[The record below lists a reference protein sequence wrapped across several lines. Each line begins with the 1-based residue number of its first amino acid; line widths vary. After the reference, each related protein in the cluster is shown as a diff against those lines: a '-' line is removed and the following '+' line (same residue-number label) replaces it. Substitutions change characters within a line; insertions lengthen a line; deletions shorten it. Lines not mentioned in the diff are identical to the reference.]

1 MRIFITGGTGLIG
14 SAIVKNLIAHDHQVF
29 ALARSDISK
38 NKLITAGATPIPGDI
53 TRPEKWCADLP
64 DIDAAIHTACDF
76 SDAMPQMDA
85 TLLDH
90 LIPALTRPKQH
101 HSGPVRFIY
110 TGGNWMYPQT
120 NATPTSSGVMTA
132 VDETTPFDPL
142 PEFIW
147 GLTGIKRVL
156 SAANLAGIVIHPSC
170 VYDTGEKGQSGI
182 LARDIE
188 TAQTDNRVT
197 LVGGD
202 DIYQP
207 MVHADDI
214 ADLYRLALEHA
225 KPGESYIGS
234 AINDVSTRE
243 VAELI
248 ATHFGAENCQI
259 DTISTA
265 EAMAR
270 YGNWARGL
278 AHNQQLSSAKA
289 MQDLGWSPRHTDF
302 AADMARHAKTIAKL
316 GPNSRC

>member
-1 MRIFITGGTGLIG
+1 MRVFITGGTGLIG
-14 SAIVKNLIAHDHQVF
+14 SAIVQNLIAHNHQII
-29 ALARSDISK
+29 ALARSETSK

-53 TRPEKWCADLP
+53 TRPKKWCADLP
-64 DIDAAIHTACDF
+64 DIDAVIHTACDF
-76 SDAMPQMDA
+76 SDDMANMDA

-90 LIPALTRPKQH
+90 LIPALQRQPD
-101 HSGPVRFIY
+101 PVRFIY

-120 NATPTSSGVMTA
+120 NTTPTSSASITA

-142 PEFIW
+142 PEFLW
-147 GLTGIKRVL
+147 GLPGIERVL
-156 SAANLAGIVIHPSC
+156 SAPNLAGIVIHPSC

-182 LARDIE
+182 LARDIQ

-197 LVGGD
+197 FVGGD
-202 DIYQP
+202 HIYQP

-214 ADLYRLALEHA
+214 ADLYRLALERA

-248 ATHFGAENCQI
+248 ATHFGSENCQI

-265 EAMAR
+265 DAMAR
-270 YGNWARGL
+270 FGNWARGL

-289 MQDLGWSPRHTDF
+289 IQDLGWSPRHTDF